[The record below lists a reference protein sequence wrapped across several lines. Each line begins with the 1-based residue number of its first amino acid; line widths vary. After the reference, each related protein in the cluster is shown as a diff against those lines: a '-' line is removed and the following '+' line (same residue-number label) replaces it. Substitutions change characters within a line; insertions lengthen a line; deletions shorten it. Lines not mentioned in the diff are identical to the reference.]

1 MTNKNKALSV
11 LSALRQAFRGATTQA
26 PQSLAWTNGQNVVVS
41 RSGLAAMAYN
51 EGKAGEMTSAGDSL
65 YLGAEL
71 PLDRL
76 QRYAIL
82 EEMANSPTCSAALNI
97 HIGHALSPD
106 KKTGLAF
113 AIVPVDPSDEEGAAR
128 AKELQDDLGAMINR
142 HLPSLAMTMAIFGVS
157 YVRPYARTGK
167 GITSL
172 ENSYYSLPYFIQE
185 FYKGDQLVGFG
196 GDYVLAPDT
205 HTRTLSTPWSLVS
218 MKNPYW
224 TPTRNVQPVTSG
236 NRGYSLLSEE
246 EDKEVAETQ
255 NYGTSFLAHAYE
267 PFLNLVGALNALKA
281 TRYNA
286 AKIDR
291 LIALTTNSLDPVVGA
306 NYTRTVSQTLKRHGE
321 ALQKKAVNGNT
332 MPTVMNHVIP
342 VMGEGKNGITI
353 DTQSIPADITGIED
367 VMFHL
372 RQLCAALGIDST
384 MLGWADQ
391 MAGGLGEGGWI
402 QTAIQAALRAQ
413 WLRQGAQ
420 EMIYRLIDI
429 HLAFKY
435 GKVYPVKD
443 RPYVVQ
449 FNSMNTAIQEE
460 ENRELDARANFITLM
475 VQVMDALQAN
485 NKLAENDTFMR
496 YLFSDQLKMDGGTL
510 DKMLAEFEKSRKKAD
525 AQDEEGGNGSMMNE
539 SAPGGSDPESWTHDE
554 LVAFARYVTTPDN

>member
-1 MTNKNKALSV
+1 MAKLNKVASA
-11 LSALRQAFRGATTQA
+11 LSALKQVFNGATSSVPDGLPFT
-26 PQSLAWTNGQNVVVS
+26 SGHNVVVS
-41 RSGLAAMAYN
+41 RSGLAAMMAYN
-51 EGKAGEMTSAGDSL
+51 ENAPGELTSAGDSI

-82 EEMANSPTCSAALNI
+82 EEMAKSPTCSAALNI

-106 KKTGLAF
+106 KKSGLAF
-113 AIVPVDPSDEEGAAR
+113 SIVAKDLSDKEGVSR
-128 AKELQDDLGAMINR
+128 AEELQKDLGSMINK
-142 HLPSLAMTMAIFGVS
+142 HLPSLAMIMAIFGVS
-157 YVRPYARTGK
+157 YVRPYARTGH

-185 FYKGDQLVGFG
+185 FYKADQLVGFG
-196 GDYVLAPDT
+196 GDYVLSPENY
-205 HTRTLSTPWSLVS
+205 TRTLSMPWTLVP

-224 TPTRNVQPVTSG
+224 TPTRNIQPIAQG
-236 NRGYSLLSEE
+236 NRGYTLLSEE
-246 EDKEVAETQ
+246 QDKDIAETQ
-255 NYGTSFLAHAYE
+255 NYGTSFLEHAYE

-291 LIALTTNSLDPVVGA
+291 LIALTTSSLDPVVGA
-306 NYTRTVSQTLKRHGE
+306 NYTRSVTQTLKRHSE
-321 ALQKKAVNGNT
+321 NLQKKAINGNT
-332 MPTVMNHVIP
+332 MPTVFNHVIP
-342 VMGEGKNGITI
+342 VMGDGKNGITI

-372 RQLCAALGIDST
+372 RQLCSALGIDST

-413 WLRQGAQ
+413 WIRQAAQ

-435 GKVYPVKD
+435 GKVYPENE
-443 RPYVVQ
+443 RPYLVQ

-475 VQVMDALQAN
+475 VQVMDAIQGN

-496 YLFSDQLKMDGGTL
+496 YLFSDQLKMDNATL
-510 DKMLAEFEKSRKKAD
+510 DKMLAEFKKSREAEPEPN
-525 AQDEEGGNGSMMNE
+525 AEGGDMMTE
-539 SAPGGSDPESWTHDE
+539 SAPDRDNPDNWSREE
-554 LVAFARYVTTPDN
+554 LVAFAKYVTTPVE

>member
-1 MTNKNKALSV
+1 MLYA
-11 LSALRQAFRGATTQA
+11 QRGA
-26 PQSLAWTNGQNVVVS
+26 
-41 RSGLAAMAYN
+41 
-51 EGKAGEMTSAGDSL
+51 
-65 YLGAEL
+65 
-71 PLDRL
+71 
-76 QRYAIL
+76 
-82 EEMANSPTCSAALNI
+82 
-97 HIGHALSPD
+97 
-106 KKTGLAF
+106 
-113 AIVPVDPSDEEGAAR
+113 
-128 AKELQDDLGAMINR
+128 
-142 HLPSLAMTMAIFGVS
+142 
-157 YVRPYARTGK
+157 
-167 GITSL
+167 
-172 ENSYYSLPYFIQE
+172 
-185 FYKGDQLVGFG
+185 
-196 GDYVLAPDT
+196 T
-205 HTRTLSTPWSLVS
+205 HTRTLSTPWSLVP

-224 TPTRNVQPVTSG
+224 TPTRNGQPVTSG

-342 VMGEGKNGITI
+342 VMGDGKNGITI
-353 DTQSIPADITGIED
+353 DTHSISADITGIED

-402 QTAIQAALRAQ
+402 QTAIQ
-413 WLRQGAQ
+413 
-420 EMIYRLIDI
+420 
-429 HLAFKY
+429 
-435 GKVYPVKD
+435 
-443 RPYVVQ
+443 
-449 FNSMNTAIQEE
+449 EE
-460 ENRELDARANFITLM
+460 ESRETDARANFITLM

-496 YLFSDQLKMDGGTL
+496 YFFSDQLKMDGDTL
-510 DKMLAEFEKSRKKAD
+510 DKMLVEFEKSRKKAD
-525 AQDEEGGNGSMMNE
+525 AQEDENNTGMMNE
-539 SAPGGSDPESWTHDE
+539 SAPDSTDHASWTHDE
-554 LVAFARYVTTPDN
+554 LVAFAKFVITPAK

>member
-1 MTNKNKALSV
+1 MAKKNKALSV
-11 LSALRQAFRGATTQA
+11 LSALRQAFRGADADA
-26 PQSLAWTNGQNVVVS
+26 PESLPCSNGQNVVVS
-41 RSGLAAMAYN
+41 RSGLAALAYQ
-51 EGKAGEMTSAGDSL
+51 EGKVGEMTTAGDSL
-65 YLGAEL
+65 YLGAEM
-71 PLDRL
+71 PLGRL

-82 EEMANSPTCSAALNI
+82 EEMANSPICSAVLNN
-97 HIGHALSPD
+97 HIGHALASD

-113 AIVPVDPSDEEGAAR
+113 CIAPVDPSDKEGAAR
-128 AKELQDDLGAMINR
+128 AKELQDDLAAMINK
-142 HLPSLAMTMAIFGVS
+142 HLPSLAMTMAIFGVA
-157 YVRPYARTGK
+157 YVRPYAWTGN

-172 ENSYYSLPYFIQE
+172 ENSYYSLPYFVQE

-196 GDYVLAPDT
+196 GDYVLSPDT
-205 HTRTLSTPWSLVS
+205 HTRTLSSPWSLAP
-218 MKNPYW
+218 MKNSYW

-246 EDKEVAETQ
+246 EYKKVAEMQ

-267 PFLNLVGALNALKA
+267 PFLNLTGALNALKA

-286 AKIDR
+286 AKVDR

-342 VMGEGKNGITI
+342 VMGDGKNGITI
-353 DTQSIPADITGIED
+353 DTQSIPADITSIED

-402 QTAIQAALRAQ
+402 QTALRAQ
-413 WLRQGAQ
+413 WLRQGGQ

-435 GKVYPVKD
+435 GKVYPVND

-460 ENRELDARANFITLM
+460 ESREMDARANFITLM
-475 VQVMDALQAN
+475 VQVMDAQQAN

-510 DKMLAEFEKSRKKAD
+510 DKMLAEFSKSRDKAD
-525 AQDEEGGNGSMMNE
+525 AQEEENGSMMNE
-539 SAPGGSDPESWTHDE
+539 SAPDSDDPVSWTHEE
-554 LVAFARYVTTPDN
+554 LVAFARYVVRPES

>member
-1 MTNKNKALSV
+1 MAKFNKAAQA
-11 LSALRQAFRGATTQA
+11 LSALKQIFTASTSSVPDGLPFTSGH
-26 PQSLAWTNGQNVVVS
+26 NVVVS
-41 RSGLAAMAYN
+41 RSGLAAMLAYN
-51 EGKAGEMTSAGDSL
+51 ENAPGELTSAGDSI

-82 EEMANSPTCSAALNI
+82 EEMAKSPTCSAALNI
-97 HIGHALSPD
+97 HIGHALAPN
-106 KKTGLAF
+106 KKTGMAF
-113 AIVPVDPSDEEGAAR
+113 SIVARDLSDKEGVAR
-128 AKELQDDLGAMINR
+128 AEELERDLGNMVNK
-142 HLPSLAMTMAIFGVS
+142 HLPSLAMIMAIFGVA
-157 YVRPYARTGK
+157 YVRPYAKTGV

-185 FYKGDQLVGFG
+185 FFKGDQLVGFG
-196 GDYVLAPDT
+196 GDYVLSPDNY
-205 HTRTLSTPWSLVS
+205 TRTLSTPWTLVA

-224 TPTRNVQPVTSG
+224 TPTRNIQPIATG
-236 NRGYSLLSEE
+236 NRGYTLLSEE
-246 EDKEVAETQ
+246 TDKEIAETQ
-255 NYGTSFLAHAYE
+255 NYGTSFLEHAYE

-291 LIALTTNSLDPVVGA
+291 LIALTTNTLDPVVGA
-306 NYTRTVSQTLKRHGE
+306 NYTRSVTQTLKRHSE
-321 ALQKKAVNGNT
+321 NLQKKAINGNT

-342 VMGEGKNGITI
+342 VMGDGKNGITI

-372 RQLCAALGIDST
+372 RQLCSALGIDST

-413 WLRQGAQ
+413 WIRQAAQ

-435 GKVYPVKD
+435 GKVYPEND
-443 RPYVVQ
+443 RPYLVQ

-460 ENRELDARANFITLM
+460 ESRELDARANFVTLM
-475 VQVMDALQAN
+475 VQIMDAIQGN
-485 NKLAENDTFMR
+485 TKLADNDTFMR
-496 YLFSDQLKMDGGTL
+496 YLFSEQLKMDNDTL
-510 DKMLAEFEKSRKKAD
+510 DKMLTEFKKSRD
-525 AQDEEGGNGSMMNE
+525 NEPNPEDDSSMMNE
-539 SAPGGSDPESWTHDE
+539 SAPVGDSPDNWTHAE
-554 LVAFARYVTTPDN
+554 LVAFAKFVTTPDQQ